1 MAVQL
6 HVNLLPHRAE
16 RRERLKRLFFALV
29 GVSFAVGIG
38 LVALGWAVLE
48 GMVGAQRARND
59 FISAENRKLDAQIRE
74 IASLRQ
80 EIEALRARQRA
91 VEDLQADRAQP
102 VLLFDQLNTQTPDGV
117 YLRTVKQDGLK
128 VAITGLAASPERVS
142 EFMRN
147 LQNNSPYVTA
157 PELVESKLVA
167 QADKATGRQLVE
179 FAMNFQLRS
188 AAGGAA
194 APAGAKPA
202 PATRPAPASKP
213 TASTGKEQGHG

>member
-1 MAVQL
+1 
-6 HVNLLPHRAE
+6 
-16 RRERLKRLFFALV
+16 
-29 GVSFAVGIG
+29 
-38 LVALGWAVLE
+38 
-48 GMVGAQRARND
+48 
-59 FISAENRKLDAQIRE
+59 
-74 IASLRQ
+74 
-80 EIEALRARQRA
+80 
-91 VEDLQADRAQP
+91 
-102 VLLFDQLNTQTPDGV
+102 
-117 YLRTVKQDGLK
+117 
-128 VAITGLAASPERVS
+128 LAASPERVS

-188 AAGGAA
+188 AAGGPA